1 MVAPVAGF
9 LTLNLALAVV
19 GIWGINQEMVG
30 ISLLVAISCSQKK
43 KKSFREAFTLG
54 NVGDV
59 SSQPLCSV
67 SLYRPSGPLGD
78 TAGAS
83 LSHLRP

>member
-43 KKSFREAFTLG
+43 KKVLEKHSR
-54 NVGDV
+54 
-59 SSQPLCSV
+59 
-67 SLYRPSGPLGD
+67 
-78 TAGAS
+78 
-83 LSHLRP
+83 